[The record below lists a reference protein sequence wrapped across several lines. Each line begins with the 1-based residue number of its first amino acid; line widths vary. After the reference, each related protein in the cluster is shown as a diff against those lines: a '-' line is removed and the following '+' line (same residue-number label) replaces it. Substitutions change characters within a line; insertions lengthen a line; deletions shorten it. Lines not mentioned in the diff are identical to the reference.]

1 MCMIFFHHVLTKFC
15 TSRKGKIIPG
25 YEIAI
30 QLSWKGEAR
39 DGSGTPL
46 ALVTGTVELP
56 YVADE
61 NADEEPELKV
71 SVKEDSPAAQRMRE
85 AFRAKGRPMVQSKI
99 AQFVK
104 EMAVGGPAK
113 DELEKRATAA
123 KAAPEKTGTKPSAG
137 TESIKIQAP
146 APKPKV
152 KEGFKTI
159 TVTEKF
165 YCRPRDLYEILL
177 DENRWKGFTQ
187 SAAKISKEVG
197 GSFSIFDG
205 AVTGINLQLQENKL
219 IMQKWRFSNWADGQ
233 YSNVRSYNIFQVL
246 LVAYFILHVS
256 SMRYYV
262 DFERCFADIRVCL
275 L

>member
-61 NADEEPELKV
+61 NADEEPELNV

-246 LVAYFILHVS
+246 VIVS
-256 SMRYYV
+256 YCM
-262 DFERCFADIRVCL
+262 FHP
-275 L
+275 